1 MAIGKVKWFNNAKG
15 YGFLN
20 ASNVDHDIF
29 IHYSSIEMEGY
40 KYLKAGQVVE
50 YNLQD
55 GPKGLHAVNIKPVED
70 ESKEDSFETE
80 QRQEF
85 EVA

>member
-55 GPKGLHAVNIKPVED
+55 GPKGLHAVNIKPFEESRED
-70 ESKEDSFETE
+70 AFESEVRHEV
-80 QRQEF
+80 